1 MTAPVPLPE
10 STALVVN
17 DRIAIPRGELVFRAS
32 RAGGPGGQ
40 HVNTSSTRVELLWDF
55 MTSQAID
62 DATRE
67 TLAAKLAARRDSE
80 GHLRIVASSK
90 RSQLQN
96 REAAEAKLAELIVQ
110 ALAVRKARRKTRVPR
125 GAVESRLKE
134 KKLRAGR
141 KKDRRKDGF
150 ES

>member
-1 MTAPVPLPE
+1 MTSPVPIPE

-17 DRIAIPRGELVFRAS
+17 ERIAIPRGELVFRAS

-55 MTSQAID
+55 MHSAAID
-62 DATRE
+62 DATRTKLLE
-67 TLAAKLAARRDSE
+67 KLAARLDSE
-80 GHLRIVASSK
+80 GHLRIVASAE

-96 REAAEAKLAELIVQ
+96 REAAAEKLAELIRQ
-110 ALAVRKARRKTRVPR
+110 ALVVRKPRRKTRVPR
-125 GAVESRLKE
+125 GAVEERLKE

-141 KKDRRKDGF
+141 KKDRRKDSF
-150 ES
+150 D

>member
-1 MTAPVPLPE
+1 MTSPVPIPE

-17 DRIAIPRGELVFRAS
+17 ERIAIPRGELVFRAS

-55 MTSQAID
+55 MHSAAID
-62 DATRE
+62 DATRTKLLE
-67 TLAAKLAARRDSE
+67 KLAARLDSE
-80 GHLRIVASSK
+80 GHLRIVASAE

-96 REAAEAKLAELIVQ
+96 REAAEEKLAELIRQ
-110 ALAVRKARRKTRVPR
+110 ALVVRKPRRKTRVPR
-125 GAVESRLKE
+125 GAVEERLKE

-141 KKDRRKDGF
+141 KKDRRKDSF
-150 ES
+150 D

>member
-1 MTAPVPLPE
+1 MTAPAPLPE
-10 STALVVN
+10 SSALVVN

-55 MTSQAID
+55 ARSVAID
-62 DATRE
+62 DTTRA
-67 TLAAKLAARRDSE
+67 TLATKLAARLDSE
-80 GHLRIVASSK
+80 GQVRIVASSK

-96 REAAEAKLAELIVQ
+96 REAAETKLAELIRE
-110 ALAVRKARRKTRVPR
+110 ALVVRKARHKTRVPR
-125 GAVESRLKE
+125 GAVEERLQE

-141 KKDRRKDGF
+141 KKDRRKDRF
-150 ES
+150 E

>member
-1 MTAPVPLPE
+1 MTAPAPLPE
-10 STALVVN
+10 SSALVVN

-55 MTSQAID
+55 ARSVAID
-62 DATRE
+62 DTTRA
-67 TLAAKLAARRDSE
+67 TLATKLAARLDSE
-80 GHLRIVASSK
+80 GQVRIVASSK

-96 REAAEAKLAELIVQ
+96 REAAETKLAELIRE
-110 ALAVRKARRKTRVPR
+110 ALVVRKARRKTRVPR
-125 GAVESRLKE
+125 GAVEERLQE

-141 KKDRRKDGF
+141 KKDRRKDRF
-150 ES
+150 E